1 MDLSE
6 PLDGV
11 MTSHAFGFM
20 WLNQPQAYG
29 RAFITHELRL
39 NTKSS
44 DSKASARDHAE
55 VDNIKDL

>member
-1 MDLSE
+1 
-6 PLDGV
+6 